1 MFKRLGYFILYIF
14 ISLLTTSCQAK
25 PEVTMPDKP
34 LEIALNMTAKELYD
48 ANPEYR
54 AFQEADT
61 QPMGV
66 TFQGYDFPRY
76 KEPTVTIK
84 YPNGQIS
91 IDGVMSILA
100 YDDNKQEN
108 YQLSN
113 INLGFLFDH
122 KVSGISDENAY
133 KEMMSLFKELQDKGW
148 VYNYSIGSPRIF
160 IEDSLDFTLVDYTSD
175 LNLDFTYPLTFEEWM
190 QLDDI
195 QTWQLRHGTDIFM
208 DIRYN
213 RQTDP
218 ATNNRHYLIDLDILN
233 EKEVVQRMV
242 DSKDRNKW
250 ELSYPNVYQDMRLA
264 RLQSETQALEMGLDI
279 QQDQPDYTLPLVLE
293 KTGIDTSKFISIDPY
308 KITYEE
314 FMQRSEAGEDMTPY
328 YENQPMAKPEITSQA
343 KGRCP
348 ANQPCPI
355 SGYWFTL
362 AKADSRAYFK
372 KGDIMPD
379 YPNNNWGQVI
389 WQFDGEKA

>member
-175 LNLDFTYPLTFEEWM
+175 LNLDFTYPLTF
-190 QLDDI
+190 
-195 QTWQLRHGTDIFM
+195 
-208 DIRYN
+208 
-213 RQTDP
+213 
-218 ATNNRHYLIDLDILN
+218 
-233 EKEVVQRMV
+233 
-242 DSKDRNKW
+242 
-250 ELSYPNVYQDMRLA
+250 
-264 RLQSETQALEMGLDI
+264 
-279 QQDQPDYTLPLVLE
+279 
-293 KTGIDTSKFISIDPY
+293 
-308 KITYEE
+308 
-314 FMQRSEAGEDMTPY
+314 
-328 YENQPMAKPEITSQA
+328 
-343 KGRCP
+343 
-348 ANQPCPI
+348 
-355 SGYWFTL
+355 
-362 AKADSRAYFK
+362 
-372 KGDIMPD
+372 
-379 YPNNNWGQVI
+379 
-389 WQFDGEKA
+389 